1 MVQKGRQ
8 YELDI
13 LRIVAMFFVM
23 LTHVCSSEIHDLP
36 VTSSDFV
43 ILNTWG
49 AAVTWDVPVFV
60 MISGRFFLD
69 SDREISI
76 PKIFGKYIRRLLVAF
91 AFWSAAMTCI
101 YIYRDFLSTGKIFSN
116 WRWYLVSLVTGPYH
130 LWFVFM
136 IVGLY
141 MATPLLRKIVED
153 KGLTRYFII
162 LAILFETLIKYGV
175 LLPFVGSA
183 ISDIL
188 YDLHFDIV
196 LGYTGYFM
204 LGYYLY
210 RYQDEISIKLEKII
224 YVLGAICVV
233 FACIATAVHS
243 VLDGEP
249 NEFFSTYQTPNVTMT
264 AAAVYLFTIKRVG
277 KYPFST
283 KGKRIIEKLAANSMG
298 MYFCHA
304 VVIEF
309 ICGKGRMLPT
319 MGTAL
324 VMPFIITVIV
334 FAVSFAVVEVFAKI
348 PLLRKV
354 VG

>member
-1 MVQKGRQ
+1 MQKGRQ

-23 LTHVCSSEIHDLP
+23 LTHVCGSEIHDLP
-36 VTSSDFV
+36 VASSDFV
-43 ILNTWG
+43 ILNTWR

-69 SDREISI
+69 LDREISI
-76 PKIFGKYIRRLLVAF
+76 PKIFDKYIRRLLVAF

-101 YIYRDFLSTGKIFSN
+101 YIYRDFLSTGNMFSH
-116 WRWYLVSLVTGPYH
+116 WKWYLVSLVTGPYH

-153 KGLTRYFII
+153 KGLTQYFII

-183 ISDIL
+183 VSDIL

-210 RYQDEISIKLEKII
+210 RYRDEINIKLEKII
-224 YVLGAICVV
+224 YVLGIACVV
-233 FACIATAVHS
+233 FACVATTLHS
-243 VLDGEP
+243 YLDGEL
-249 NEFFSTYQTPNVTMT
+249 NELFSTYQTPNVMMT
-264 AAAVYLFTIKRVG
+264 AVAIYLFTIKRVG

-283 KGKRIIEKLAANSMG
+283 KGKRMIGKLAVNSMG

-304 VVIEF
+304 IVIEF
-309 ICGKGRMLPT
+309 VCGEAGLLPT
-319 MGTAL
+319 MGTAV
-324 VMPFIITVIV
+324 VMPFVITILVCV
-334 FAVSFAVVEVFAKI
+334 VSFAVVEVFSKV